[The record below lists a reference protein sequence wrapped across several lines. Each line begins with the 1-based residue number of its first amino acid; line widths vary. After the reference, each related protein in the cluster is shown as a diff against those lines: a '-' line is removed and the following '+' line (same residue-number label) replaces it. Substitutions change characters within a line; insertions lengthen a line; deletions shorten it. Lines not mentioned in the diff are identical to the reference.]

1 MTITS
6 GTSGTPITGA
16 PTDTPTGPTGFSR
29 PDPELWPGLAAVPS
43 GARARVSAAI
53 AGNLLRA
60 VCRRLEIQLAAPGD
74 VLLPGVPAIVV
85 HDEDEFLR
93 RVGADGLIG
102 FGEAYLTGA
111 WDSPDIALVVTQ
123 LATCVDKLVPQWMQR
138 LRRVH
143 VRREPRRH
151 RNTVDQSRSNI
162 SHHYDL
168 SNDLFTLFLDPTLS
182 YSSALFDTPLDAFG
196 DHLTTIAVAAP
207 PEPVPAEEARE
218 VLARAQQRKIDR
230 LLDQAGVGEGT
241 RLLEIGTGWGELAL
255 RAAARGATVRTVTLS
270 QEQLE
275 LARARVAAAG
285 LSDQVSI
292 ELLDYRLVEGQYDA
306 VVSVEMIEAVG
317 DEYWSTY
324 FRAVDDLLVPGGR
337 FALQAITMPHQR
349 MLDTR
354 DDFTWIKKYIF
365 PGGLLPSVEA
375 IEEITGRETTL
386 RVTDRLAMGAHYAET
401 LRLWDQQFCASADDV
416 RALGFDPTFLRMWHF
431 YLAYCQGGFAGG
443 YTDVQQMTFV
453 KES

>member
-6 GTSGTPITGA
+6 AHSTVARA
-16 PTDTPTGPTGFSR
+16 PR
-29 PDPELWPGLAAVPS
+29 PDTELWPDLATVPS
-43 GARARVSAAI
+43 GPRARASAAI
-53 AGNLLRA
+53 AGNIVA
-60 VCRRLEIQLAAPGD
+60 AACRRLGIQLVSPETA
-74 VLLPGVPAIVV
+74 VLPDVPAIVV

-111 WDSPDIALVVTQ
+111 WDSPDLALLVTQ
-123 LATCVDKLVPQWMQR
+123 LATSVDRLVPQWMQR

-151 RNTVDQSRSNI
+151 QNTVTQSRSNI

-182 YSSALFDTPLDAFG
+182 YSSALFDTELVEADG
-196 DHLTTIAVAAP
+196 HRVAA
-207 PEPVPAEEARE
+207 VPLPTDAARATE
-218 VLARAQQRKIDR
+218 LFRAAQQRKIDR
-230 LLDQAGVGEGT
+230 LLDEAGVGEGT

-275 LARARVAAAG
+275 LARERVAAAG
-285 LSDQVSI
+285 YADRVSI
-292 ELLDYRLVEGQYDA
+292 ELLDYRLVEGAYDA

-317 DEYWSTY
+317 DEYWSAY
-324 FRAVDDLLVPGGR
+324 FRQVDGLLVPGGR

-375 IEEITGRETTL
+375 IQEITARETAL
-386 RVTDRLAMGAHYAET
+386 RVTDRLSFGTHYAET
-401 LRLWDQQFCASADDV
+401 LRLWDETFRANLDQV

-431 YLAYCQGGFAGG
+431 YLAYCQGGFAAG

-453 KES
+453 KESR

>member
-1 MTITS
+1 MTITTTGRS
-6 GTSGTPITGA
+6 VSLTP
-16 PTDTPTGPTGFSR
+16 R
-29 PDPELWPGLAAVPS
+29 PDPELWPGLAIIPS
-43 GARARVSAAI
+43 GPRARVSAAI
-53 AGNLLRA
+53 AGKLLRTI
-60 VCRRLEIQLAAPGD
+60 CRRLEVQLVGPD
-74 VLLPGVPAIVV
+74 ELPLPGLPAIVV
-85 HDEDEFLR
+85 HDEEEFLR

-102 FGEAYLTGA
+102 LGEAYLTGA
-111 WDSPDIALVVTQ
+111 WDSPDVALLVTT
-123 LATCVDKLVPQWMQR
+123 LAAQVDQLVPKWMQR

-151 RNTVDQSRSNI
+151 RNTVSQSRSNI

-168 SNDLFTLFLDPTLS
+168 SNDLFALFLDATLS
-182 YSSALFDTPLDAFG
+182 YSSALFEVVDGRLLG
-196 DHLTTIAVAAP
+196 DLET
-207 PEPVPAEEARE
+207 
-218 VLARAQQRKIDR
+218 AQHRKIDR
-230 LLDQAGVGEGT
+230 LLDQADVGPGT

-255 RAAARGATVRTVTLS
+255 RAASRGATVRTVTLS

-275 LARARVAAAG
+275 LAQSRVAAAG
-285 LSDQVSI
+285 LSDRVSI
-292 ELLDYRLVEGQYDA
+292 ELLDYRQLEGQYDA

-324 FRAVDDLLVPGGR
+324 FRTVDDLLVPGGR

-375 IEEITGRETTL
+375 IEEITRSETLL
-386 RVTDRLAMGAHYAET
+386 RQTDRLSMGAHYAET
-401 LRLWDQQFCASADDV
+401 LRRWDQRFCESVDEV

>member
-6 GTSGTPITGA
+6 ATPSATSTRAIP
-16 PTDTPTGPTGFSR
+16 R
-29 PDPELWPGLAAVPS
+29 PDPELWPGLAEIPS
-43 GARARVSAAI
+43 GPRAHASAAI
-53 AGNLLRA
+53 AERLLRA
-60 VCRRLEIQLAAPGD
+60 VCRRLEIQLLGPD
-74 VLLPGVPAIVV
+74 QPPLPDLPAIVL
-85 HDEDEFLR
+85 HDEDEFFR

-111 WDSPDIALVVTQ
+111 WDSPDIALLVTT
-123 LATCVDKLVPQWMQR
+123 LASRVDQLVPKWMQR

-151 RNTVDQSRSNI
+151 RNTVTQSRSNI

-182 YSSALFDTPLDAFG
+182 YSSALFDTEELDAG
-196 DHLTTIAVAAP
+196 HARVS
-207 PEPVPAEEARE
+207 EATFVE
-218 VLARAQQRKIDR
+218 AQHRKIDR
-230 LLDQAGVGEGT
+230 LLDQAGVGPGT

-275 LARARVAAAG
+275 LAQTRVDAAG
-285 LSDQVSI
+285 LSDLVSI
-292 ELLDYRLVEGQYDA
+292 ELLDYRLLDGRYDA

-324 FRAVDDLLVPGGR
+324 FRTVDDLLVPGGL

-349 MLDTR
+349 MLETR

-375 IEEITGRETTL
+375 IEEITRSETLL
-386 RVTDRLAMGAHYAET
+386 RVTDRLSMGAHYAET
-401 LRLWDQQFCASADDV
+401 LRLWDQRFCDSVDEV
-416 RALGFDPTFLRMWHF
+416 RSLGFDPTFLRMWHF

>member
-1 MTITS
+1 MTL
-6 GTSGTPITGA
+6 TPAVRPVAA
-16 PTDTPTGPTGFSR
+16 PPNYELWPDLATIPTGP
-29 PDPELWPGLAAVPS
+29 
-43 GARARVSAAI
+43 RARVSAAV
-53 AGNLLRA
+53 AGKLLRA
-60 VCRRLEIQLAAPGD
+60 VCRRLEIQLVSPD
-74 VLLPGVPAIVV
+74 DLHLPGIPAIVI

-93 RVGADGLIG
+93 RVGTDGLIG
-102 FGEAYLTGA
+102 FGEAYMTGA
-111 WDSPDIALVVTQ
+111 WESPDIALVVTR
-123 LATCVDKLVPQWMQR
+123 LATCVDELVPKWMQR

-151 RNTVDQSRSNI
+151 LNTVTQSQTNI

-168 SNDLFTLFLDPTLS
+168 SNDLFALFLDPTLS
-182 YSSALFDTPLDAFG
+182 YSSALFDTDQRGAG
-196 DHLTTIAVAAP
+196 DHLVAMAP
-207 PEPVPAEEARE
+207 QPVTK
-218 VLARAQQRKIDR
+218 ARAAATLVEAQHRKIDR
-230 LLDQAGVGEGT
+230 LLDQAGVGAGT

-275 LARARVAAAG
+275 LAQDRVAAAG
-285 LSDQVSI
+285 LADRVTI
-292 ELLDYRLVEGQYDA
+292 ELLDYRLIDGEYDA
-306 VVSVEMIEAVG
+306 VISVEMIEAVG

-324 FRAVDDLLVPGGR
+324 FRSVEELLVPGGR
-337 FALQAITMPHQR
+337 FALQAITMPHQQ

-375 IEEITGRETTL
+375 IEEITRSQTL
-386 RVTDRLAMGAHYAET
+386 LRLTDRLSMGLHYAET
-401 LRLWDQQFCASADDV
+401 LRLWDQAFTAAHHEV
-416 RALGFDPTFLRMWHF
+416 RALGFDPTFVRMWHF

-453 KES
+453 KGVT

>member
-6 GTSGTPITGA
+6 ASPTPVDGA
-16 PTDTPTGPTGFSR
+16 IVACPTPAPVAVR
-29 PDPELWPGLAAVPS
+29 PDAALWPGLAMLPS
-43 GARARVSAAI
+43 GPRARVSAAV
-53 AGNLLRA
+53 AGRILRA
-60 VCRRLEIQLAAPGD
+60 ACRRLEIQLVADGES
-74 VLLPGVPAIVV
+74 VLPGIPTIVV

-102 FGEAYLTGA
+102 FGEGYLTGA
-111 WDSPDIALVVTQ
+111 WDSPDIALLVTR
-123 LATCVDKLVPQWMQR
+123 LATSVDRLVPQWMQR

-168 SNDLFTLFLDPTLS
+168 SNDLFTLFLDQTLS
-182 YSSALFDTPLDAFG
+182 YSSALFESAQEPRG
-196 DHLTTIAVAAP
+196 DHAVATS
-207 PEPVPAEEARE
+207 PEPVTDAEAHV
-218 VLARAQQRKIDR
+218 VLAEAQRRKIDR

-275 LARARVAAAG
+275 LAQERVAAAG
-285 LSDQVSI
+285 LSERVSI
-292 ELLDYRLVEGQYDA
+292 ELLDYRLVEGEYDA
-306 VVSVEMIEAVG
+306 VVSVEMVEAVG

-324 FRAVDDLLVPGGR
+324 FRAVDALLVPGGR
-337 FALQAITMPHQR
+337 FALQAITMPHRR

-375 IEEITGRETTL
+375 IEEITGNETTL
-386 RVTDRLAMGAHYAET
+386 RLTDRLAMGAHYAET
-401 LRLWDQQFCASADDV
+401 LRLWDQTFCAAQDEV

-453 KES
+453 KENR

>member
-1 MTITS
+1 MTVTS
-6 GTSGTPITGA
+6 TRSSAARA
-16 PTDTPTGPTGFSR
+16 PR
-29 PDPELWPGLAAVPS
+29 PDPELWPDLAVVPS
-43 GARARVSAAI
+43 GLRARASARVAGGIVAA
-53 AGNLLRA
+53 A
-60 VCRRLEIQLAAPGD
+60 CRRLGIQLVTPETA
-74 VLLPGVPAIVV
+74 VLPDVPAIVV
-85 HDEDEFLR
+85 HDQDEFLR

-111 WDSPDIALVVTQ
+111 WDSPDIALLVTQ
-123 LATCVDKLVPQWMQR
+123 LATSVDRLVPPWMQR

-151 RNTVDQSRSNI
+151 QNTVAQSRSNI

-182 YSSALFDTPLDAFG
+182 YSSALFDTELVPAAN
-196 DHLTTIAVAAP
+196 HRVAAAP
-207 PEPVPAEEARE
+207 APVPTDRMAELLRD
-218 VLARAQQRKIDR
+218 AQQRKIDR
-230 LLDQAGVGEGT
+230 LLDEAGVGEGT

-275 LARARVAAAG
+275 LARERVVAAGYA
-285 LSDQVSI
+285 DRVSI
-292 ELLDYRLVEGQYDA
+292 ELLDYRLVDGEYDA

-317 DEYWSTY
+317 DEYWSAY
-324 FRAVDDLLVPGGR
+324 FRQVDGLLAPGGR

-365 PGGLLPSVEA
+365 PGGLLPSVEV
-375 IEEITGRETTL
+375 IEEITARETAL
-386 RVTDRLAMGAHYAET
+386 RLTDRLSFGSHYAET
-401 LRLWDQQFCASADDV
+401 LRVWDETFRTNLDRV

-431 YLAYCQGGFAGG
+431 YLAYCQGGFAAG

-453 KES
+453 KENQ

>member
-1 MTITS
+1 MTVTS
-6 GTSGTPITGA
+6 SRSVGRA
-16 PTDTPTGPTGFSR
+16 PR
-29 PDPELWPGLAAVPS
+29 PDTELWPDLATVPS
-43 GARARVSAAI
+43 GTRPRVSAAI
-53 AGNLLRA
+53 ASSLLGA
-60 VCRRLEIQLAAPGD
+60 VCRRLEIQLVGADTA
-74 VLLPGVPAIVV
+74 VLPDRPAIVV
-85 HDEDEFLR
+85 HDEDEFLK
-93 RVGADGLIG
+93 RVGTDGLIG

-111 WDSPDIALVVTQ
+111 WDSPDIALLVTT
-123 LATCVDKLVPQWMQR
+123 LAARVDQLVPQWMQR

-168 SNDLFTLFLDPTLS
+168 SNDLFTLFLDRTLS
-182 YSSALFDTPLDAFG
+182 YSSALFPTELVCSG
-196 DHLTTIAVAAP
+196 DHLVAVA
-207 PEPVPAEEARE
+207 PVPTGADVAGAELEA
-218 VLARAQQRKIDR
+218 AQQRKIDR
-230 LLDQAGVGEGT
+230 LLDEAGVGDGT

-275 LARARVAAAG
+275 LAQQRIAAAG
-285 LSDQVSI
+285 LADRVSV
-292 ELLDYRLVEGQYDA
+292 ELLDYRLVEGEYDA

-324 FRAVDDLLVPGGR
+324 FRKVDELLVPGGR

-375 IEEITGRETTL
+375 IEKITRRETRL
-386 RVTDRLAMGAHYAET
+386 RVTERLSMGAHYAET
-401 LRLWDQQFCASADDV
+401 LRLWDETFRANIDEV
-416 RALGFDPTFLRMWHF
+416 RALGFDPTFVRMWHF
-431 YLAYCQGGFAGG
+431 YLAYCQGGFAAG

-453 KES
+453 KEIR

>member
-6 GTSGTPITGA
+6 TSAALTTTA
-16 PTDTPTGPTGFSR
+16 R
-29 PDPELWPGLAAVPS
+29 PDPELWPELVTVPS
-43 GARARVSAAI
+43 GPRARVAAAI
-53 AGNLLRA
+53 AGKLLRA
-60 VCRRLEIQLAAPGD
+60 VCRRLEIQLLTDDQPARLD
-74 VLLPGVPAIVV
+74 QPAIVV

-111 WDSPDIALVVTQ
+111 WDSPDIALLVTR
-123 LATCVDKLVPQWMQR
+123 LATSVDELVPDWMQR

-143 VRREPRRH
+143 VRREPRHH

-182 YSSALFDTPLDAFG
+182 YSSALFETVDGRPQGSL
-196 DHLTTIAVAAP
+196 
-207 PEPVPAEEARE
+207 EA
-218 VLARAQQRKIDR
+218 AQQRKVDR
-230 LLDQAGVGEGT
+230 LLDQAGVGPGT

-275 LARARVAAAG
+275 LAQARVDAAG
-285 LSDQVSI
+285 LSHLVSI
-292 ELLDYRLVEGQYDA
+292 ELLDYRRIEGEYDA

-324 FRAVDDLLVPGGR
+324 FRKVDDLLAPGGR

-375 IEEITGRETTL
+375 IEQITRDETSL
-386 RVTDRLAMGAHYAET
+386 RVTDRLSFGQHYAET
-401 LRLWDQQFCASADDV
+401 LRLWDASFCAAEDKV
-416 RALGFDPTFLRMWHF
+416 RALGFDHTFLRMWHF

-453 KES
+453 KESR

>member
-6 GTSGTPITGA
+6 ATPSVTMRQ
-16 PTDTPTGPTGFSR
+16 R
-29 PDPELWPGLAAVPS
+29 PDPELWPGLAEIPS
-43 GARARVSAAI
+43 GPRAHASAAI
-53 AGNLLRA
+53 AERLVRA
-60 VCRRLEIQLAAPGD
+60 VCRRLAIQLLGPDEPA
-74 VLLPGVPAIVV
+74 LPDLPAIVL
-85 HDEDEFLR
+85 HDEDEFFR

-111 WDSPDIALVVTQ
+111 WDSPDIAVLVTT
-123 LATCVDKLVPQWMQR
+123 LATRVDQLVPKWMQR

-151 RNTVDQSRSNI
+151 RNTVTQSRSNI

-168 SNDLFTLFLDPTLS
+168 SNDLFALFLDPTLS
-182 YSSALFDTPLDAFG
+182 YSSALFDTRLVRSG
-196 DHLTTIAVAAP
+196 DHQVAVA
-207 PEPVPAEEARE
+207 PEPVAPEHAQDAFVEA
-218 VLARAQQRKIDR
+218 QHRKIDR
-230 LLDQAGVGEGT
+230 LLDQAGVGPGT

-275 LARARVAAAG
+275 LAQSRVDAAG
-285 LSDQVSI
+285 LSDLVSI
-292 ELLDYRLVEGQYDA
+292 ELLDYRLLDGQYDA

-324 FRAVDDLLVPGGR
+324 FRTVDDLLVPGGR

-375 IEEITGRETTL
+375 IEEITRSETLL
-386 RVTDRLAMGAHYAET
+386 RVTDRLSMGAHYAET
-401 LRLWDQQFCASADDV
+401 LRLWDQRFCDSVEEV
-416 RALGFDPTFLRMWHF
+416 RSLGFDPTFLRMWHF

>member
-1 MTITS
+1 MTTTS
-6 GTSGTPITGA
+6 TRAVRARVPQ
-16 PTDTPTGPTGFSR
+16 
-29 PDPELWPGLAAVPS
+29 PDPELWPDLATIPSGPRARASAAV
-43 GARARVSAAI
+43 
-53 AGNLLRA
+53 AGSIVGA
-60 VCRRLEIQLAAPGD
+60 VCRRLGIQLVGSETA
-74 VLLPGVPAIVV
+74 VLPDVPAIVV

-111 WDSPDIALVVTQ
+111 WDSPDIALLVSR
-123 LATCVDKLVPQWMQR
+123 LATSVDRLVPQWMQR

-168 SNDLFTLFLDPTLS
+168 SNDLFALFLDRTLS
-182 YSSALFDTPLDAFG
+182 YSSALFATDVVDCG
-196 DHLTTIAVAAP
+196 DHAVAAAP
-207 PEPVPAEEARE
+207 RPTEAAVAAE
-218 VLARAQQRKIDR
+218 VLVEAQHRKIDR

-241 RLLEIGTGWGELAL
+241 RVLEIGTGWGELAL

-275 LARARVAAAG
+275 LAQERIAAAG
-285 LSDQVSI
+285 LADRVSV
-292 ELLDYRLVEGQYDA
+292 ELLDYRLVEGSYDA

-337 FALQAITMPHQR
+337 FALQAITMPHAR
-349 MLDTR
+349 MLATR

-375 IEEITGRETTL
+375 IERITRAETSL
-386 RVTDRLAMGAHYAET
+386 RVTDRLSMGSHYAET
-401 LRLWDQQFCASADDV
+401 LRLWDATFCGAADQV
-416 RALGFDPTFLRMWHF
+416 RGLGFDPTFLRMWHF
-431 YLAYCQGGFAGG
+431 YLAYSQGGFDGG
-443 YTDVQQMTFV
+443 YIDVQQMTFV
-453 KES
+453 KESR